1 MMGEWTEKKF
11 EELCEVIYRYPN
23 YYGITYVEDGVPEI
37 RGELINPD
45 GSIVV
50 DKQKIRYI
58 SKETADKFPKTRLK
72 TNDVVMS
79 VRGTIGKIGII
90 PEEFEGANMT
100 ANLLRISPSTN
111 VVDTGYFKQLLLST
125 RFQLMLDSITTA
137 TTIKTFKV
145 PDLKSLKLKLPSSL
159 NEQQK
164 IAAILSS
171 VDEAI
176 EKTEQIIEQTEKVK
190 KGLMQELLTKGIGHT
205 EFKDSPFGKIP
216 VNWTTNL
223 ISDIAIVNPEQLN
236 SKTSDDY
243 TVNYIDISSIE
254 NHKISDIS
262 VYDFKNAPS
271 RARRILKTND
281 IIVSTVRP
289 YLRGFAYIQECYNN
303 FICSTG
309 FSVIRCESN
318 CLSNYLF
325 HVILSDKFINYLI
338 SNMTGTS
345 FPAVKADDIKNFNFP
360 LPPLDEQKEIANILD
375 QYKTKVSIERRKM
388 TKLKL
393 IKQGLMQELLTGKKR
408 VKVDDSEEVLS

>member
-72 TNDVVMS
+72 TDDVVMS

-164 IAAILSS
+164 IAEILSS
-171 VDEAI
+171 VDETI
-176 EKTEQIIEQTEKVK
+176 EKTEEIIEQTERVK

-205 EFKDSPFGKIP
+205 EYKDSDLGQIP
-216 VNWTTNL
+216 NSWEVVKLGDILEVSYGRNQRNVETE
-223 ISDIAIVNPEQLN
+223 ISDIPILGTGGIIGYSTEALYDKPSVLIGRKGTIDKPQYMDQPFWTIDTLFYTKINEVKAIPKFLYFLFNSINWKAYNEATGVPSLSVRNISRIKVKLPTTEEQKKITNILEEITN
-236 SKTSDDY
+236 KT
-243 TVNYIDISSIE
+243 NQE
-254 NHKISDIS
+254 NE
-262 VYDFKNAPS
+262 KNA
-271 RARRILKTND
+271 
-281 IIVSTVRP
+281 
-289 YLRGFAYIQECYNN
+289 
-303 FICSTG
+303 
-309 FSVIRCESN
+309 
-318 CLSNYLF
+318 
-325 HVILSDKFINYLI
+325 
-338 SNMTGTS
+338 
-345 FPAVKADDIKNFNFP
+345 
-360 LPPLDEQKEIANILD
+360 
-375 QYKTKVSIERRKM
+375 
-388 TKLKL
+388 KLKK
-393 IKQGLMQELLTGKKR
+393 IKQGLMQQLLTGKKR
-408 VKVDDSEEVLS
+408 VKIDDSEEVLS